1 MGWMVSEKWW
11 LLFLLTCICIPT
23 WGEDQMVP
31 LSPQDRM
38 RLDHAFTLTVPW
50 APRLTQP
57 IDGRPVILGAVLFD
71 GTGNDRLNVPRD
83 ERETVIAHIYDRLL
97 GNPSL
102 SFLDY
107 YSGVGTEPQRV
118 KALFDA
124 ATGYTLKRGV
134 EKAVDKVIAGI
145 NAARERD
152 PDVDV
157 RLLVA
162 GFSRGAAAAR
172 DFMNVLELRW
182 RAQGHAG
189 TPPRFYALIF
199 DTVATGQREKLSL
212 QVPVSADLFYHF
224 VSLDERR
231 IYFEPVLDISEDA
244 VPDRIVTIL
253 VPGVHS
259 DVGTSYPAG
268 VGSEYLANIDAL
280 LSGVG
285 LLPQQCFHVSGDARA
300 QGKNDSRWML
310 ERLRG
315 IGAPNT
321 KDTPMSRSAF
331 YVHADPVPSDY
342 WSGWNARMQ
351 SLEFNDQIAILRCTS
366 RSEKWMP
373 EFRITHRGGSF
384 EVISLP
390 PFNLPSARILVEN
403 GHHFLT
409 YSLDGT
415 TLSKVPVD
423 TSVLKGI
430 PEGHSAKLSL
440 AEVEDSDGGENFWW
454 FVDDVRTQRIDG
466 TFHAREQIGQVPHQ
480 AQPSK
485 ERPDWPH

>member
-1 MGWMVSEKWW
+1 MGWMVDGKWW

-23 WGEDQMVP
+23 WAENQMAP
-31 LSPQDRM
+31 LSPQDRV
-38 RLDHAFTLTVPW
+38 RLDQAFTLTVPW
-50 APRLTQP
+50 TPRLTQS

-71 GTGNDRLNVPRD
+71 GTSNDRLNVPHD
-83 ERETVIAHIYDRLL
+83 ERETVVAHIYDRLK
-97 GNPSL
+97 GNASL

-107 YSGVGTEPQRV
+107 YPGVGTESQHV

-124 ATGYTLKRGV
+124 ATGYTLKRGA
-134 EKAVDKVIAGI
+134 EQAVDEVIAGI
-145 NAARERD
+145 DTARERD
-152 PDVDV
+152 PDADV

-162 GFSRGAAAAR
+162 GFSRGGAAAR
-172 DFMNVLELRW
+172 HFMNVLELRW
-182 RAQGHAG
+182 RTQGHAG
-189 TPPRFYALIF
+189 SPPRFYALIF

-224 VSLDERR
+224 VSIDERR
-231 IYFEPVLDISEDA
+231 MYFEPVLDISEDS
-244 VPDRIVTIL
+244 VSGRVVTIP

-259 DVGTSYPAG
+259 DVGTSYLAG

-280 LSGVG
+280 LSGMG

-321 KDTPMSRSAF
+321 KEAPVSRPAF
-331 YVHADPVPSDY
+331 YVHVSPVPSDF

-351 SLEFNDQIAILRCTS
+351 SLEFNEQFSILRCTS

-373 EFRITHRGGSF
+373 EFKVTRGAGGF

-403 GHHFLT
+403 GRHFLT
-409 YSLDGT
+409 YTLDGT
-415 TLSKVPVD
+415 TLSKMPVD
-423 TSVLKGI
+423 TSVLEGI
-430 PEGHSAKLSL
+430 PEDHSARLSL
-440 AEVEDSDGGENFWW
+440 AVMEDSDGGENFWW
-454 FVDDVRTQRIDG
+454 FVDDVRAQRIDG
-466 TFHAREQIGQVPHQ
+466 TFRVGKQSSPVSDQ
-480 AQPSK
+480 AQRLK
-485 ERPDWPH
+485 D